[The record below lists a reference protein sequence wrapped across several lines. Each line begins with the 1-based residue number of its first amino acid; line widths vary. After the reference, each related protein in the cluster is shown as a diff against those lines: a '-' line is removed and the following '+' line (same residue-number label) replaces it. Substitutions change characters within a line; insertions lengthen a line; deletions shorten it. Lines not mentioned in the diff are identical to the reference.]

1 MLNSKLQIKTFDPHK
16 ATEADFV
23 AMNKFRNRMQA
34 EYWPEDPLR
43 TVEETMRA
51 WRSIPPYLEEHVWTV
66 WSADSIVALGSAE
79 ISRTQ
84 DNQHMAW
91 FEIEVLPEYRR
102 QRIAKHLLKLIS
114 EVARREK
121 RHLMMSFTDSE
132 IPAGLEF
139 MKRLGARP
147 GMESRTNQLNLAD
160 LDRTLLR
167 EWQDQAPTDESAL
180 GLWDGPFPEAE
191 IDAIVEMKSA
201 IVSSMPRDNLE
212 LEDRKFTKK
221 ELRQREES
229 LVEQKMERWTLYA
242 KHRATGELAG
252 YTEVFWESFQPE
264 TLRQGDTGIYPKY
277 RNKGLGRWLKAA
289 MVEKVLRERPQV
301 KRIRM
306 GNANSNAPMLKINCE
321 MGFKPYK
328 NWTTWQIELEKVLK
342 YLEIANQP
350 EASTVRSRR

>member
-23 AMNKFRNRMQA
+23 AMNKFGNRMQA
-34 EYWPEDPLR
+34 EYWPEDPPR
-43 TVEETMRA
+43 SVEQTIRA
-51 WRSIPPYLEEHVWTV
+51 WRSIPPYIEEHVWTV
-66 WSADSIVALGSAE
+66 WSANTIVALGSAE

-84 DNQHMAW
+84 DNQHMTW

-102 QRIAKHLLKLIS
+102 QSIAKHLLKLIA
-114 EVARREK
+114 EVAQREK
-121 RHLMMSFTDSE
+121 RRLMMSFTDSA
-132 IPAGLEF
+132 IPAGAAF
-139 MKRLGARP
+139 MKRLEARP

-160 LDRTLLR
+160 LDRTLLH
-167 EWQDQAPTDESAL
+167 EWQSEAPTDEFAL
-180 GLWDGPFPEAE
+180 GLWDGPYPEAE
-191 IDAIVEMKSA
+191 IAAIAEMKSA

-212 LEDRKFTKK
+212 LEDRKFTKE
-221 ELRQREES
+221 ELRQREQS

-264 TLRQGDTGIYPKY
+264 TLRQGDTGVYPKY

-289 MVEKVLRERPQV
+289 MIDKVLRERPQV
-301 KRIRM
+301 KRIRT

-342 YLEIANQP
+342 YLEKS
-350 EASTVRSRR
+350 EKSSASPVGSRK